1 MRRAARWDG
10 LVPIQSGEEPLTPEQ
25 VRELLAIIHETR
37 PATEPF
43 DVVLAGYTGDLS
55 TDEAAER
62 LGPLAEAG
70 VTWWQEGVLPNNT
83 LDDLRAQIQHGPPPQ
98 V

>member
-1 MRRAARWDG
+1 MRQRD
-10 LVPIQSGEEPLTPEQ
+10 
-25 VRELLAIIHETR
+25 
-37 PATEPF
+37 EPF
-43 DVVLAGYTGDLS
+43 DVILAGYTGDLS
-55 TDEAAER
+55 ADAAADQ
-62 LGPLAEAG
+62 LGRLAEAG